1 MRRIRAVASAVA
13 LLVCVA
19 AQAAAAPCEGRA
31 TLLLRLERLYGESV
45 RFRALDARGALVEI
59 LVSVADAGGR
69 VTWSLVRTLPGGP
82 ACLLLAGEEF
92 EAVEAPPPTDGA

>member
-19 AQAAAAPCEGRA
+19 AQAAPCEGRA